1 MKYFTRHNIK
11 ALEKQVK
18 NEIDA
23 KKKQKNGDLI
33 IEEIIEN
40 DYKQNNFDDG
50 DFDEV
55 KCLNIIKADANIKN
69 DENNKNEDYSKKLII
84 IKKDK
89 IEEYDDRQINFE
101 NKQKNLNAKKSLNMT
116 ILDESMANDKTQN
129 DFDDVEDFN
138 MVKGDKKIM
147 ETNDKQFSCGKCEEI
162 LSSNL
167 TLKTIINQ
175 FMKDC
180 YIRVTY
186 VTIRLNKS
194 LILKGI

>member
-1 MKYFTRHNIK
+1 MIIK
-11 ALEKQVK
+11 
-18 NEIDA
+18 
-23 KKKQKNGDLI
+23 
-33 IEEIIEN
+33 EIIEN
-40 DYKQNNFDDG
+40 NYKQNNFDDG

-147 ETNDKQFSCGKCEEI
+147 ETNDKQFSFGKCEEI